1 MAIIQKDRYN
11 NNECTLLVGIKIGT
25 AILENNMEVLQK
37 KKVKMKL
44 KYDPAIPLLSIY
56 KRETKSLF
64 QRDIH

>member
-1 MAIIQKDRYN
+1 MYS
-11 NNECTLLVGIKIGT
+11 VGGNKNWYSHSGK
-25 AILENNMEVLQK
+25 QYGGPSKK

-56 KRETKSLF
+56 KRETKSIF

>member
-37 KKVKMKL
+37 KK
-44 KYDPAIPLLSIY
+44 SEN
-56 KRETKSLF
+56 ETK
-64 QRDIH
+64 I